1 MVNESLTIDR
11 LPDGF
16 TLSSGGLAELIGIS
30 PGNLSEKTRM
40 GLLKPVARGRF
51 LAVESVSA
59 YCEHLRVGA
68 GGRGKKSPERE
79 RLLAAQAE
87 TAELKLAKLR
97 GELLDA
103 TEVERE
109 WGGLL
114 RQIRAGMLSL
124 SSRLGAR
131 IPSLTRAEVEVIDD
145 EVRQLL
151 TLMGNANV
159 DPAAKRREAIE
170 ELIG

>member
-11 LPDGF
+11 LPEGF

-59 YCEHLRVGA
+59 YCEHLRAGA

-97 GELLDA
+97 GELVSVD
-103 TEVERE
+103 EVERE
-109 WGGLL
+109 WSDVL
-114 RQIRAGMLSL
+114 RQV
-124 SSRLGAR
+124 
-131 IPSLTRAEVEVIDD
+131 RAELLALPSRIGGRVGLSPVDVATVD
-145 EVRQLL
+145 REVRDALDQLA
-151 TLMGNANV
+151 TKGG
-159 DPAAKRREAIE
+159 KSRRAEIE